1 MPESTSATTSST
13 VPSPAST
20 TCNGRVEQSDD
31 VAELR
36 RLVTETV
43 SRRSATFEAEIVID
57 MVGGGDGATFRL
69 LRAGSFDDESLEG
82 IGTVRFEERAVDRSA
97 FSALAD
103 TFEFRLF
110 DGTFWLFNPVPAEP
124 GWLGFDFLEY
134 AEALGGDPLSNMDGD
149 TWIMV
154 VSELAD
160 TVAHVTLDD
169 QTCTSTWLLDV
180 DGDALAPLVL
190 TPAQL
195 GRLVDRV
202 PDTGSTARV
211 EVGVNGEGMVSSM
224 QIDLDDWA
232 AAADEPAEELGGE
245 VVGMT
250 VRFELGDFDMPV
262 EVVSPCDATSP
273 YEEPGFPSGVFC
285 LSD

>member
-1 MPESTSATTSST
+1 M
-13 VPSPAST
+13 
-20 TCNGRVEQSDD
+20 
-31 VAELR
+31 
-36 RLVTETV
+36 VTETV
-43 SRRSATFEAEIVID
+43 SRRSATFEAEVVID
-57 MVGGGDGATFRL
+57 MVAGGDGATFRV

-82 IGTVRFEERAVDRSA
+82 IGTLRFEERAADRSS
-97 FSALAD
+97 FGALAD
-103 TFEFRLF
+103 AFEFRLF
-110 DGTFWLFNPVPAEP
+110 DGTFWFLNPVPAEP
-124 GWLGFDFLEY
+124 GWLGFDVLEY

-149 TWIMV
+149 SWIMV

-169 QTCTSTWLLDV
+169 QTCTSTWSLDV

-190 TPAQL
+190 TSAQL

-202 PDTGSTARV
+202 PDTGRTARV
-211 EVGVNGEGMVSSM
+211 ELGVNGEGMVSTM

-232 AAADEPAEELGGE
+232 TAADGPAEEVGGE

-250 VRFELGDFDMPV
+250 VRFELGDFDRPV
-262 EVVSPCDATSP
+262 EVDSPCDATSP
-273 YEEPGFPSGVFC
+273 YEEPGFPNGVFC